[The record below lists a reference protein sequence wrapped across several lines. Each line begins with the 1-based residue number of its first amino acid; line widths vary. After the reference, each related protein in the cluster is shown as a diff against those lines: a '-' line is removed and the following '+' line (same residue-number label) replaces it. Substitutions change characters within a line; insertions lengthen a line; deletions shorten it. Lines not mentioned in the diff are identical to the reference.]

1 MRMKAK
7 YSPRGHSAQAL
18 TGSATGY
25 RRWEWPVI
33 MVMGSSVLPQ
43 LPRLVGG
50 DKI

>member
-18 TGSATGY
+18 TGSAT
-25 RRWEWPVI
+25 EWPVM